1 MRAPLTAQLVNLLF
15 AGWLCFGCVKEAAP
29 GPRSEGPLGAQ
40 PGAAAQTAKQPTPI
54 EAARSFSEPPSRGPE
69 NAPIVIETYGDFEC
83 PFCARGAVVLRQLE
97 QLYPRDVR
105 VVWRNFPLEFHAR
118 AQPAANAVF
127 SAYEQGGNAAFWRM
141 HDLLFA
147 VQMRAGEAKL
157 EDAELGAY
165 AAQLGLE
172 AKLVERAINEN
183 RYATR
188 ISKDIER
195 GRVSGVR
202 ATPTFVINGFVIE
215 GLVPLEVFQH
225 AVDALLRQRQER
237 LQHAI

>member
-1 MRAPLTAQLVNLLF
+1 MRAPLTAQLANLLF
-15 AGWLCFGCVKEAAP
+15 AGCLCFGCVKEVAQ

-40 PGAAAQTAKQPTPI
+40 PGARAQTAKQAPV
-54 EAARSFSEPPSRGPE
+54 EAVLSFSEPPSRGPQ

-83 PFCARGAVVLRQLE
+83 SYCARGAVVLRKLE

-118 AQPAANAVF
+118 AQPAANAMF
-127 SAYEQGGNAAFWRM
+127 SAYEQGGHLAFWRM

-147 VQMRAGEAKL
+147 VQMRSGEAKL

-165 AAQLGLE
+165 ATQLGLD

-183 RYATR
+183 RYAAR

-215 GLVPLEVFQH
+215 GLVPLEVLQH
-225 AVDALLRQRQER
+225 AVEALLRQRQER